1 MKSKK
6 PSKASKAGPAETKG
20 LPRPGEAAP
29 DFVLPDA
36 SGETVS
42 LRDFRGKK
50 VVLYFY
56 PRDSTPGCTTEA
68 CDFRDN
74 MARIRRL
81 GAVVLGVS
89 ADGVKSHAKFAAAQ
103 SLTFPLLS
111 DEERTVCG
119 AYGVWREKSFM
130 GRKFMGIV
138 RTTFVIDERGRIAAV
153 FPNVKV
159 AGHVDEVMKFLREKE
174 TA

>member
-1 MKSKK
+1 MKKSKK
-6 PSKASKAGPAETKG
+6 PSQTSKGIDSGVRVGPQ
-20 LPRPGEAAP
+20 PGDTAP
-29 DFVLPDA
+29 GVKLPD
-36 SGETVS
+36 GEGKIVS

-74 MARIRRL
+74 MARVRRQ

-89 ADGVKSHAKFAAAQ
+89 ADPVKSHAKFTRAHDL
-103 SLTFPLLS
+103 SFPLLS
-111 DEERTVCG
+111 DETREVCE
-119 AYGVWREKSFM
+119 AYGAWQEKSFM

-138 RTTFVIDERGRIAAV
+138 RSTFIIDERGKIMKV
-153 FPNVKV
+153 FPKVKV
-159 AGHVDEVMKFLREKE
+159 AGHVDEVINSLKGK
-174 TA
+174 

>member
-1 MKSKK
+1 MKKSKK
-6 PSKASKAGPAETKG
+6 PLKASKPREGGSALLPGPG
-20 LPRPGEAAP
+20 DAAP
-29 DFVLPDA
+29 ALNLPDSA
-36 SGETVS
+36 GEMVS

-74 MARIRRL
+74 MARIRRM

-89 ADGVKSHAKFAAAQ
+89 ADSVKSHAKFSAAQ
-103 SLTFPLLS
+103 ELTFPLLS
-111 DEERTVCG
+111 DEGRAASE
-119 AYGVWREKSFM
+119 AYGVWQEKSFM

-138 RTTFVIDERGRIAAV
+138 RSTFVIDERGNILKV
-153 FPNVKV
+153 WSPVKV
-159 AGHVDEVMKFLREKE
+159 AGHVDEVI
-174 TA
+174 TALKGE